1 MRSPRFEPGS
11 FRDRD
16 GRVFYLDGVV
26 HRGLGERAW
35 ADWLA
40 LSQARFFER
49 ATAAGKIV
57 HTQESDLG
65 GGELRSFDEG
75 WVGALRHQRIP
86 FVSYPYEW
94 TFSMLRDAALLQLE
108 LLEGAL
114 GEGMTLKDCSSFN
127 IQWLG
132 STPVFIDVASFQRR
146 PEGEPWIGYLQFCQ
160 LFLYPLMLCAYKGID
175 FRSWLRGSLEG
186 ITPEDLAR
194 VMSARDLLRPG
205 VFKHVYLQAK
215 LRQRTRDARHSV
227 RRQLQDAGFGHQL
240 ILNNVRQLRKLVA
253 GLEWRPLESGWVS
266 YAECNTYAESERR
279 EKEEFVRR
287 AAARRHRTLAWD
299 LGCNTGA
306 FSRILSEHADYT
318 VAIDS
323 DPQVIDRLYSELAQ
337 EAEGKILALV
347 NDLADPSPDR
357 GWRGCERRA
366 LAERSAPDMV
376 LGLALLH
383 HMVIGANL
391 PLAEVVEWFAGF
403 GAEVVLEFVSKEDPM
418 VARLLLNKTD
428 QFDDYERAVFEDC
441 LVRHFEIVD
450 RKELSSGS
458 RTLYH
463 AGPRD
468 RRACEA
474 PVSNRSARG

>member
-16 GRVFYLDGVV
+16 GRVFYLEGAV
-26 HRGLGERAW
+26 HRGLTARAW
-35 ADWLA
+35 ADWRA
-40 LSQARFFER
+40 LSETRFFAQ

-57 HTQESDLG
+57 RTEESDLG
-65 GGELRSFDEG
+65 EEELRSLGES
-75 WVGALRHQRIP
+75 WVGALRHDRIP

-94 TFSMLRDAALLQLE
+94 SFSMLRDAALLQLE

-114 GEGMTLKDCSSFN
+114 VEGMTLKDCSPFN

-132 STPVFIDVASFQRR
+132 SAPVFIDVASFQRR

-160 LFLYPLMLCAYKGID
+160 LFLYPLMLAAYKGID
-175 FRSWLRGSLEG
+175 FRSWLRGALEG
-186 ITPEDLAR
+186 ITPEDFSR

-240 ILNNVRQLRKLVA
+240 ILNNVRQLHKLVA
-253 GLEWRPLESGWVS
+253 GLDWRPPESGWVS
-266 YAECNTYAESERR
+266 YAECNTYAASERGD
-279 EKEEFVRR
+279 KEEFVRR
-287 AAARRHRTLAWD
+287 AAARRRRTLAWD

-323 DPQVIDRLYSELAQ
+323 DPQVIDRLYSELSQ
-337 EAEGKILALV
+337 EADGKILVLV

-357 GWRGCERRA
+357 GWRGRERQA
-366 LAERSAPDMV
+366 LAGRPAP
-376 LGLALLH
+376 
-383 HMVIGANL
+383 
-391 PLAEVVEWFAGF
+391 
-403 GAEVVLEFVSKEDPM
+403 
-418 VARLLLNKTD
+418 T
-428 QFDDYERAVFEDC
+428 
-441 LVRHFEIVD
+441 
-450 RKELSSGS
+450 
-458 RTLYH
+458 
-463 AGPRD
+463 
-468 RRACEA
+468 
-474 PVSNRSARG
+474 